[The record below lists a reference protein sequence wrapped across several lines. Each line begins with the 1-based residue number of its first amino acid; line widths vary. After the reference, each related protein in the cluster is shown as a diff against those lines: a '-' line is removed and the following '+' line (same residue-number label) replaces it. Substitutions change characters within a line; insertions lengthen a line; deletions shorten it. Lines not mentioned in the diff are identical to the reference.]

1 MRIAFTPATEPHFHA
16 IVSARCIATSE
27 AGGARHR
34 SCRRGF
40 SGHARGVA
48 HTIQLRLHALGDLG
62 KFRLPAVVRR
72 RLSELL
78 DRQDQGTSLTA
89 AERGEAEG
97 LVELA
102 EMRSLLKLRA
112 SGAQAAAGRPR
123 ESRAI
128 AGG

>member
-1 MRIAFTPATEPHFHA
+1 M
-16 IVSARCIATSE
+16 
-27 AGGARHR
+27 
-34 SCRRGF
+34 
-40 SGHARGVA
+40 
-48 HTIQLRLHALGDLG
+48 
-62 KFRLPAVVRR
+62 
-72 RLSELL
+72 
-78 DRQDQGTSLTA
+78 TA